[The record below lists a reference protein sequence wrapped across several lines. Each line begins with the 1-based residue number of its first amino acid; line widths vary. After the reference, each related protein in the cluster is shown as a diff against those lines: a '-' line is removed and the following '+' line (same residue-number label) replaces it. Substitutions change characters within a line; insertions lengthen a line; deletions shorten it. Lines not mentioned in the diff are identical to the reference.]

1 MIWPVVL
8 ASVLILIVLTAL
20 TDSPGNKITWHFYQT
35 DTTDPIFYNKKI
47 EKLLTVHYY
56 CIQCRGEIPILLL
69 SYFLQLIKGAAPL
82 IRRIPLWQPDSHLM
96 WNMNRASPEFHDL
109 PQLLLKHHHDTIII
123 RHQGIPGL
131 IESYLSQYQI
141 EILASASCC
150 CCPCCLKRLWNMEIG
165 DWKNDK
171 SKIHL

>member
-35 DTTDPIFYNKKI
+35 DTTDPIFSNKKI
-47 EKLLTVHYY
+47 EKLSPVHYY
-56 CIQCRGEIPILLL
+56 CIQRGNPDIIVII
-69 SYFLQLIKGAAPL
+69 FLWLIKGAAPL

-96 WNMNRASPEFHDL
+96 WNMNRAPPMFHDL
-109 PQLLLKHHHDTIII
+109 LQLLLKHHHDTIII
-123 RHQGIPGL
+123 WHRGIPGL
-131 IESYLSQYQI
+131 IKSPLSQHQI
-141 EILASASCC
+141 GILASASCC
-150 CCPCCLKRLWNMEIG
+150 CCPCLKSLWNMEIG